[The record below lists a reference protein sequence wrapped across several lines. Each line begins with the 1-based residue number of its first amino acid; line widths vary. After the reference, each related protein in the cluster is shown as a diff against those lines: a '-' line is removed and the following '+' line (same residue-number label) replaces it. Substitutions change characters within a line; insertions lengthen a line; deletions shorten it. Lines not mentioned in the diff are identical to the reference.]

1 MLRSATTYE
10 EHDETHSVV
19 AAHNFLPAS
28 HHAADIMR
36 RRDIGGPGTDEP
48 TPKSIGSASPN
59 NSPTPTSS
67 ILGPASSLVPGGGT
81 VACVDWV
88 RFETPQDQ
96 YNKASVLLIGKS
108 VSQAGET
115 SIYGSKARTHLVEV
129 EQVLKGH
136 PGDGNVRISS
146 MPQTCSGGES
156 YLDGDPLG
164 TTQRVIIFATKQ
176 GGEWFTM
183 TPAQGVLPF
192 QHGAELPFH

>member
-1 MLRSATTYE
+1 MKRIRWWPRIIS
-10 EHDETHSVV
+10 
-19 AAHNFLPAS
+19 FLLLTVLLTS
-28 HHAADIMR
+28 CGDKIS
-36 RRDIGGPGTDEP
+36 GGPGSAEP
-48 TPKSIGSASPN
+48 TPTSISSVSPN

-67 ILGPASSLVPGGGT
+67 ILGPASSLVADGGT
-81 VACVDWV
+81 AACVDWV

-96 YNKASVLLIGKS
+96 FEKASVVLIGKS

-115 SIYGSKARTHLVEV
+115 SIYGSKATTHLVEV
-129 EQVLKGH
+129 ERVLKGH
-136 PGDGNVRISS
+136 PGDGNLRISA

-164 TTQRVIIFATKQ
+164 TAQRVIIFATKE

-192 QHGAELPFH
+192 QQGAELPFH